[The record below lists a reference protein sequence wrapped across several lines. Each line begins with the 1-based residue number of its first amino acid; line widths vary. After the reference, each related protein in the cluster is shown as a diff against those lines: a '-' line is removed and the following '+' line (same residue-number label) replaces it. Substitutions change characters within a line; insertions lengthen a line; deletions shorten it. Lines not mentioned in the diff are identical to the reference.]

1 MDRRV
6 AVVLA
11 GCALAVSGVGSVSAG
26 GPTGIAAGSFTYH
39 PFGRPEIRSGS
50 IAAISSQPV
59 RGMWSWQDRHGPITC
74 LVIAGADAWLAGPGT
89 TGPDSGVFI
98 HVHDGGVA
106 GGADDMAMAFGQDP
120 GQPLDE
126 LIGWCQTRS
135 TEPPLFPVEHGDVT
149 VRAIP

>member
-39 PFGRPEIRSGS
+39 PFGRPAIRSGS
-50 IAAISSQPV
+50 IAAIGSQPA

-74 LVIAGADAWLAGPGT
+74 LVIAGADVWLAGPGT
-89 TGPDSGVFI
+89 TGPDTGVFI
-98 HVHDGGVA
+98 HVHDGGNP
-106 GGADDMAMAFGQDP
+106 GPGDDLATAFGQDP
-120 GQPLDE
+120 GQPLEE
-126 LIGWCQTRS
+126 LLDWCETRA
-135 TEPPLFPVEHGDVT
+135 EDPPLFPMDRGDVT
-149 VRAIP
+149 VRELL